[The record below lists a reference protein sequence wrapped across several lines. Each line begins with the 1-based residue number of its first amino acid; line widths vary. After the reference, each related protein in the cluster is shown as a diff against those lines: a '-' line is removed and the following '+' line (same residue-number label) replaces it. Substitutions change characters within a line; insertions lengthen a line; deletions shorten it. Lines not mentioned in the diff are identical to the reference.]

1 VQQTLLVVLKRVG
14 LLRPL
19 PLMWRSGIENCEE
32 DLRDRVGTGTPQQ
45 PRASLLLSVF
55 SLEWVGQGF
64 LLHWGPCR
72 PQGLPLCVMPG
83 NELYKV
89 VIESNASH
97 SIKGRGVGV
106 ITEVSGDNLVLSV
119 A

>member
-1 VQQTLLVVLKRVG
+1 
-14 LLRPL
+14 
-19 PLMWRSGIENCEE
+19 
-32 DLRDRVGTGTPQQ
+32 
-45 PRASLLLSVF
+45 
-55 SLEWVGQGF
+55 
-64 LLHWGPCR
+64 
-72 PQGLPLCVMPG
+72 MPG